1 MVSLCEGIQKQALEP
16 AIGGRQNLQNTDR
29 KKRKEGFK
37 KKGLRLCC
45 DEEQTKLLQQQQYRS
60 FF

>member
-45 DEEQTKLLQQQQYRS
+45 DEEQTKLLQ
-60 FF
+60 